1 MEVRPLSLLEDPLVV
16 AWDLETTGPDPLVH
30 EILEMAAVTAHGDF
44 TTRVKPLGPIPAAAT
59 AVHGIRPQDVASSP
73 GVMLGLEGLLR
84 FLGEQLRK
92 KHTRPARI
100 LMVGHNSKTFDSPM
114 LAGEICA
121 AHGLESVYPFF
132 EKFLPGVELWEADT
146 IVAARRARKR
156 GALRA
161 TSLSLGA
168 LTELYSGQPLTGAHE
183 SLADATAVLRLVP
196 SLAEDLECSCW
207 VPQALSALRCRLSN
221 KLSKYPSFESRVSR
235 GLSTQI
241 LQVALGSGAAAASGG
256 TTTPGAA
263 SSVAAA
269 ASFDSHDGT
278 APVATPREPD
288 TTPPA
293 LEGAVE
299 PLLQVEAEPK
309 RARTSS
315 SPLRC
320 EQCGARYSRFFAHEH
335 SAGRCSPKT
344 ATAMLEI
351 CAGSLW
357 EIRL

>member
-59 AVHGIRPQDVASSP
+59 AVHGIRPQDVATSP
-73 GVMLGLEGLLR
+73 GVMLGLAGLLR

-92 KHTRPARI
+92 QHTRPARI

-121 AHGLESVYPFF
+121 AHGLEAVHPFF

-156 GALRA
+156 GALQA

-168 LTELYSGQPLTGAHE
+168 LTELFSGHPLTGAHA

-196 SLAEDLECSCW
+196 CLAEDLECSCW
-207 VPQALSALRCRLSN
+207 VPQALCALRCRLSK
-221 KLSKYPSFESRVSR
+221 KLSKYPSFESRVAR
-235 GLSTQI
+235 GLSAQSRQAT
-241 LQVALGSGAAAASGG
+241 LWAGDAPARGGTTSSAASSAAAA
-256 TTTPGAA
+256 T
-263 SSVAAA
+263 
-269 ASFDSHDGT
+269 SFGSHDG
-278 APVATPREPD
+278 PD
-288 TTPPA
+288 TSPPA
-293 LEGAVE
+293 LDGAAE
-299 PLLQVEAEPK
+299 PLLQTDAEPK
-309 RARTSS
+309 RVRTSS
-315 SPLRC
+315 FPLRC
-320 EQCGARYSRFFAHEH
+320 EHCGARYSRFFMHEH

-344 ATAMLEI
+344 TVLEI
-351 CAGSLW
+351 CPGSLW
-357 EIRL
+357 EVRL